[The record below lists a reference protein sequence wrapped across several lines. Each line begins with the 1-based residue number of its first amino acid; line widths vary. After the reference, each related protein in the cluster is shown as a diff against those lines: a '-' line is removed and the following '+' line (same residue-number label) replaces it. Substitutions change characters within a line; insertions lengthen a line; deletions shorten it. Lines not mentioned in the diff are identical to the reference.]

1 MKKGKLTDIQFN
13 KLLRKL
19 GLANETY
26 KNLLFQA
33 EEEIKE
39 RYGVYPSAIDLDS
52 WIDAYHVG
60 TGEMSAQEVDEI
72 IKNCLSY
79 EDKQS

>member
-39 RYGVYPSAIDLDS
+39 RYGVYPSDIDLDS